1 MDKSADLTHP
11 FESARYY
18 GAIDLGSQN
27 CRLII
32 AERQNGK
39 LASVETFSR
48 FVCLGE
54 GVARTQKLSKRA
66 MERALPVLTTCAKK
80 LHSYPNTVYFAV
92 ATAAARNAVNALHF
106 IKRVEREIGI
116 SLHIITSQQEAL
128 FAALGSLPL
137 IHPSTKQA
145 LIFDIGGGST
155 ELMLL
160 NLDIPD
166 TPQLVDAISMPYG
179 VVSLAEVMQ
188 QASLTATSF
197 RAYAQ
202 TVAEIQALAENF
214 AIKNNLLSP
223 DLKTVQLV
231 GTSGTTTTVAALHYN
246 LRFYDRTKIE
256 GTQLSFDNLK
266 SVIHFVHSMQLE
278 ERLRHPCIGQ
288 AKNDLILGGLAIF
301 EGIFSVWPSLPLTVT
316 DRGVRDG
323 IVYALA
329 NYETYESC
337 FNGQTPYH
345 TAP

>member
-1 MDKSADLTHP
+1 MNKPASPTPPFKSAK
-11 FESARYY
+11 FY

-32 AERQNGK
+32 SERQDGQ
-39 LASVETFSR
+39 LANVEAFSR

-54 GVARTQKLSKRA
+54 GVARTQKLSKKA
-66 MERALPVLTTCAKK
+66 MERALPVLELCAKK
-80 LHSYPNTVYFAV
+80 LHAYTDISYFAV
-92 ATAAARNAVNALHF
+92 ATAAARNAINASSFL
-106 IKRVEREIGI
+106 KRVERETGI
-116 SLHIITSQQEAL
+116 TLHVITPQQEAL

-137 IHPSTKQA
+137 IPPSTKQA

-160 NLDIPD
+160 DLAVPNA
-166 TPQLVDAISMPYG
+166 PQLIDAISMPYG
-179 VVSLAEVMQ
+179 VVSLAETML

-197 RAYAQ
+197 KTYAQ

-214 AIKNNLLSP
+214 AAKNNLLDP
-223 DLKTVQLV
+223 DVNTVQLV

-246 LRFYDRTKIE
+246 LRFYDRLKIE
-256 GTQLSFDNLK
+256 GTQLSFKNLK
-266 SVIHFVHSMQLE
+266 SVIHFVHSMQPE

-288 AKNDLILGGLAIF
+288 SKNDLILGGLAIF
-301 EGIFSVWPSLPLTVT
+301 EGIFSAWSTLPLTVT